1 MSAGCLAGLGTT
13 GDFCH
18 GRLVLVAWRLAAP
31 QFAQSAGELLS
42 GEGARRYGG
51 RWNSPGRPAVYLGD
65 SLALAA
71 MELLV
76 HLRNVDVLGT
86 YRKMPVYIP
95 EELVMHIE
103 PGELPPGWETGS
115 RTTTRGIGDRWLA
128 GGRSVALQVPSAVV
142 HGDSNL
148 ILNPTHRDMHLLRAG
163 PVSDFRFG
171 PRLGR

>member
-1 MSAGCLAGLGTT
+1 MLI
-13 GDFCH
+13 
-18 GRLVLVAWRLAAP
+18 AWRLAAP
-31 QFAQSAGELLS
+31 QFAQGVKGMLS

-65 SLALAA
+65 SLALSA

-115 RTTTRGIGDRWLA
+115 RTATRAIGDRWLA
-128 GGRSVALQVPSAVV
+128 SGRSVALQVPSAVV

-148 ILNPTHRDMHLLRAG
+148 ILNPAHPDMRLLEAG
-163 PVSDFRFG
+163 PVSDFRFDQ
-171 PRLGR
+171 RLGR